1 MASVYDVVINSYES
15 NDGALAEAW
24 AIAEH
29 QGQEDLKKN
38 MIKLYAA
45 LLVDD
50 NESNVKGG
58 YLTLQSGV
66 RLWLIDERPANI
78 PTSLW
83 GAVWMVYMVLQLG
96 RCHQGGNCLEL
107 QRTYSGGR

>member
-1 MASVYDVVINSYES
+1 MASVYDAVINSYES

-45 LLVDD
+45 LLVND

-66 RLWLIDERPANI
+66 RLWLIDERPSNI
-78 PTSLW
+78 STSLW
-83 GAVWMVYMVLQLG
+83 GRYGWSTWCY
-96 RCHQGGNCLEL
+96 NLEDVIKEAIA
-107 QRTYSGGR
+107 SNS